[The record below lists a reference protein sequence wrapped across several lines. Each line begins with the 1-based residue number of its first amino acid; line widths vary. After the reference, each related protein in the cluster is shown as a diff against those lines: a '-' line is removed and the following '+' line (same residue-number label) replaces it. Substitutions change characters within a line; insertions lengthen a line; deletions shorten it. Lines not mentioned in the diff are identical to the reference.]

1 MSWETEALDAAGRQ
15 APVNLVKG
23 PALDGQRQGQLWAT
37 VVRQEKLLRSRL
49 AELYLDLVISHDDK
63 VAFCRPLGEE
73 DEEPHPTLLRRVSLT
88 YLQSALALYLRDL
101 LAQAQTRGEDRVVV
115 DLQEILDHLQVFRKP
130 GDFDESK
137 FTKAVQK
144 AIDQFKNYSLLRT
157 QEATPDRWE
166 ISPALRLI
174 FSVDQ
179 VQALEQAY
187 THYQA
192 TLGSQAGDDEE
203 EESE

>member
-1 MSWETEALDAAGRQ
+1 MNLETEVLDAAGRQ
-15 APVNLVKG
+15 ALVNLVKG

-88 YLQSALALYLRDL
+88 YLQSALALYLRDV

-115 DLQEILDHLQVFRKP
+115 DLQEILDHLQVFRRP
-130 GDFDESK
+130 GDMDESR

-166 ISPALRLI
+166 ISPALKLI

-187 THYQA
+187 TRYQL
-192 TLGSQAGDDEE
+192 TLGVTSGDDAE

>member
-1 MSWETEALDAAGRQ
+1 MGWETELLDAAGRQ
-15 APVNLVKG
+15 ALVNLVKG
-23 PALDGQRQGQLWAT
+23 PALDGRRQAQLWAT
-37 VVRQEKLLRSRL
+37 VVRQEGLLRSRL

-88 YLQSALALYLRDL
+88 YLQSALALFLRDL

-130 GDFDESK
+130 GDPDESK

-187 THYQA
+187 TQYQT
-192 TLGSQAGDDEE
+192 TLGNADVDDDEE
-203 EESE
+203 ESE